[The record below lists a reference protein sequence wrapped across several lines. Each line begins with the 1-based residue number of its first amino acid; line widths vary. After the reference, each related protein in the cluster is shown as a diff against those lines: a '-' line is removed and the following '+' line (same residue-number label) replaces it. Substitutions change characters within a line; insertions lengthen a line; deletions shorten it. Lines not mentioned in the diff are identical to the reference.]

1 MESGI
6 DIAMYPPK
14 DIAYQHTVF
23 CQTCLPYRNPGD
35 EVRVWERRQGQ
46 VLLRVEAGA
55 ALNPGTNEFIELG
68 LPFGPKSRLILSHL
82 NSEAIKT
89 GSPVIEVEKHFTGFV
104 KRLID
109 PLKSGRSSPN
119 GREINLF
126 KTQLSA
132 LAASSIRLGI
142 KQDQRAVTIKSEIVQ
157 AFDLWF
163 SKGDNQRILWPSIL
177 RLSDEYFNS
186 LVIHAVPLDERA
198 LTALA
203 HSAMALD
210 IYTWLAQRL
219 HRVPANHPHI
229 DVVKLGFG
237 TAFVTPNLKEKL
249 SVYREYDMPVYFGG
263 TLFEAFLIRNQFE
276 DYIAVCK
283 EFGVSY
289 MEVSDGSIT
298 IPHAEKCGYIEKL
311 SKHGVVLSEVGSK
324 DAAHIIP
331 PYKWIELMSAEL
343 SAGAAYVIAEAREAG
358 NVGIYRGSGEVREGL
373 VQEILTQIPAEKI
386 LWEAP
391 QKAQQLYFLELI
403 GCNVNLG
410 NIAPSEIIAL
420 EAMRIGLRGDTFE
433 LYLDKK

>member
-1 MESGI
+1 MNFNLTQIPERTIKPRASGI
-6 DIAMYPPK
+6 TMVMDKGLSTEEA
-14 DIAYQHTVF
+14 
-23 CQTCLPYRNPGD
+23 RNLMSVG
-35 EVRVWERRQGQ
+35 
-46 VLLRVEAGA
+46 
-55 ALNPGTNEFIELG
+55 
-68 LPFGPKSRLILSHL
+68 
-82 NSEAIKT
+82 
-89 GSPVIEVEKHFTGFV
+89 
-104 KRLID
+104 
-109 PLKSGRSSPN
+109 
-119 GREINLF
+119 
-126 KTQLSA
+126 
-132 LAASSIRLGI
+132 
-142 KQDQRAVTIKSEIVQ
+142 
-157 AFDLWF
+157 
-163 SKGDNQRILWPSIL
+163 
-177 RLSDEYFNS
+177 
-186 LVIHAVPLDERA
+186 
-198 LTALA
+198 
-203 HSAMALD
+203 
-210 IYTWLAQRL
+210 
-219 HRVPANHPHI
+219 HPHI

-249 SVYREYDMPVYFGG
+249 TVYREYDMPVYFGG

-283 EFGVSY
+283 DFGVSY

-343 SAGAAYVIAEAREAG
+343 SAGSAYVIAEAREAG

-373 VQEILTQIPAEKI
+373 VQEILTKIPAEKI